1 MTNKEFDLSE
11 IHDECG
17 VFGVFNC
24 AYASEISY
32 YALHSLQHRGQEACG
47 IVSVDEN
54 GQLKIVKGHGLV
66 AEVFNDKNLKSLK
79 GRSGIGH
86 VRYSHF
92 GNGIENVQ
100 PFLFRHHTGDFAIA
114 HNGNIVNSKEIRM
127 YLEKHG
133 SIFQSD
139 SDSELLGHLIKK
151 DTKSERIEVMKT
163 AFNMLEG
170 AFAYV
175 IATKDKLYG
184 VRDKY
189 GIRPLS
195 IGKLNG
201 GYVLT
206 SETCAFEV
214 IGAKFVRDVEPGEIV
229 IISESGIESTLFSE
243 FRHNYMCAMEY
254 IYFARPDSDIEN
266 CNVHAFRKE
275 SGKLLARN
283 DDVEVDIVIGVPDS
297 SISCA
302 IGYAE
307 ERKVPYEIGL
317 IKNKYVGRT
326 FIQPS
331 QELRE
336 KGVRMKLSAVHSIV
350 EGKNV
355 VMVDDSIV
363 RGTTSKRIVN
373 MLKEAGAK
381 SVHVRIG
388 SPEFKNPCFY
398 GVDTT
403 SYEELISARLDA
415 EGVKNEI
422 GADSLKYLDV
432 EELYKAGKRAE
443 LCTACFT
450 GKYPTDIY
458 SSFEEANKDG
468 KF

>member
-1 MTNKEFDLSE
+1 MINKQIDLSE
-11 IHDECG
+11 IHEECG

-24 AYASEISY
+24 DHASEISY

-47 IVSVDEN
+47 IVSQDK
-54 GQLKIVKGHGLV
+54 GQLKIIKGMGLV
-66 AEVFNDKNLKSLK
+66 AEVFNDKNLKTLK
-79 GRSGIGH
+79 GRSAIGH
-86 VRYSHF
+86 VRYSNL

-127 YLEKHG
+127 FLEKRG

-139 SDSELLGHLIKK
+139 SDSEILGHLIKK

-175 IATKDKLYG
+175 IETKDKLYG

-189 GIRPLS
+189 GIRPLA

-201 GYVLT
+201 GYVLS

-214 IGAKFVRDVEPGEIV
+214 IGAKYIRDVEPGEIV
-229 IISESGIESTLFSE
+229 IISDKGLESTLYSE
-243 FRHNYMCAMEY
+243 FKHHYMCAMEY

-283 DDVEVDIVIGVPDS
+283 DDVDADICIGVPDS

-307 ERKVPYEIGL
+307 EKKIPYEIGL

-326 FIQPS
+326 FIAPS

-403 SYEELISARLDA
+403 SYEELISARLDV
-415 EGVKNEI
+415 EGVRKEI
-422 GADSLKYLDV
+422 GADSLKYLSV
-432 EELYKAGKRAE
+432 EDLYKAGKRAE
-443 LCTACFT
+443 LCVACFD
-450 GKYPTDIY
+450 GHYPTDIY